1 MLVLL
6 LLMMLLMLV
15 LSSAAG
21 MQIWNARAHKI
32 VMEMMKS
39 CCDIGMSVSAEMVTE
54 HEVL

>member
-32 VMEMMKS
+32 VMEITKS
-39 CCDIGMSVSAEMVTE
+39 CCDMGMSVSAEMVTE
-54 HEVL
+54 HDN